1 MKEKKYQEKI
11 FEHIRMKSIEKDFIS
26 LHYVLRWIIKEYD
39 FSEA

>member
-26 LHYVLRWIIKEYD
+26 LHYVFKMNNKGILL
-39 FSEA
+39 F